1 MIVNKKVICYYYFMM
16 YLFMKLND
24 ETEIVHS
31 DMKEDG
37 TVKVYI
43 ETPDEKDGFHNM
55 TYYLP
60 TYEVKDVN
68 GYSDKQV
75 EKFVEIIKS
84 KAHLIIELAKEY
96 GTPKGSE

>member
-1 MIVNKKVICYYYFMM
+1 MDFI
-16 YLFMKLND
+16 
-24 ETEIVHS
+24 
-31 DMKEDG
+31 
-37 TVKVYI
+37 
-43 ETPDEKDGFHNM
+43 NM

>member
-1 MIVNKKVICYYYFMM
+1 MM

-24 ETEIVHS
+24 ETEIVH
-31 DMKEDG
+31 
-37 TVKVYI
+37 
-43 ETPDEKDGFHNM
+43 
-55 TYYLP
+55 LP

>member
-1 MIVNKKVICYYYFMM
+1 
-16 YLFMKLND
+16 
-24 ETEIVHS
+24 
-31 DMKEDG
+31 
-37 TVKVYI
+37 
-43 ETPDEKDGFHNM
+43 M

-84 KAHLIIELAKEY
+84 KAHLIIKLAKE
-96 GTPKGSE
+96 GGI

>member
-1 MIVNKKVICYYYFMM
+1 MM

-43 ETPDEKDGFHNM
+43 ETPDE
-55 TYYLP
+55 
-60 TYEVKDVN
+60 KDVN

>member
-1 MIVNKKVICYYYFMM
+1 
-16 YLFMKLND
+16 
-24 ETEIVHS
+24 
-31 DMKEDG
+31 
-37 TVKVYI
+37 
-43 ETPDEKDGFHNM
+43 M

-84 KAHLIIELAKEY
+84 KAHLIIELAKNMVHQKGQNRGNTDIYIEY
-96 GTPKGSE
+96 KVKPVSAKPDRK

>member
-1 MIVNKKVICYYYFMM
+1 MM
-16 YLFMKLND
+16 YPYLTLND
-24 ETEIVHS
+24 DTEITHS
-31 DMKEDG
+31 EVRPDG
-37 TVKVYI
+37 RVKVYI

>member
-1 MIVNKKVICYYYFMM
+1 MM

-37 TVKVYI
+37 TVKVI
-43 ETPDEKDGFHNM
+43 LKLRMKKMDFIIW
-55 TYYLP
+55 LIICR

>member
-1 MIVNKKVICYYYFMM
+1 MM

-37 TVKVYI
+37 TNFSTCLSEYPL
-43 ETPDEKDGFHNM
+43 TS
-55 TYYLP
+55 L